1 MVGPDK
7 KAIFDN
13 VGVEPKRLRYLP
25 YTPHT
30 IGKAGAFFG
39 ERLKPNLPIET
50 KP

>member
-1 MVGPDK
+1 MTDADNTVV
-7 KAIFDN
+7 FDN
-13 VGVEPKRLRYLP
+13 VGVEPAWRRYLP

-30 IGKAGAFFG
+30 VGKAGAFFS